1 MVLQL
6 GFLNVL
12 KLVPKSF
19 HTKNQPIPLCPPQ
32 LQRWDS
38 SDQMYIFSVGILAN
52 CLDSPYSQRRET
64 GTPQAWLGQTSDM
77 FWVHTS
83 LTMNQGD
90 ENVDALTRA
99 FPTCE

>member
-1 MVLQL
+1 MLQL

-19 HTKNQPIPLCPPQ
+19 HAKNQPIPLCPPQ

-38 SDQMYIFSVGILAN
+38 SDQMHK
-52 CLDSPYSQRRET
+52 QQ
-64 GTPQAWLGQTSDM
+64 GTPQAWLGHTSDM

-83 LTMNQGD
+83 LTMNRGD
-90 ENVDALTRA
+90 ENVDALT
-99 FPTCE
+99 